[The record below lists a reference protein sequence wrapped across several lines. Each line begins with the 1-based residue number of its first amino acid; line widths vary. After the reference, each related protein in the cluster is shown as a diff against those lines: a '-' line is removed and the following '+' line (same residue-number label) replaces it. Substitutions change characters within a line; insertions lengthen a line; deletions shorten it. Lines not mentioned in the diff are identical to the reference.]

1 MWNRTETQ
9 INLILIR
16 HGETTSNSFGRYLGQ
31 TDEELSAKGREKLI
45 ANKMAGKYP
54 KGEIIFSSPMKRC
67 LQTADIIYSCR
78 KPILIQEW
86 KEMDFGRFEGKNYKE
101 LKEDIQYQAWIDS
114 NGELPFPE
122 GESREE
128 FEVRCKEGL
137 HKLLGVMEQKAGEAP
152 AIAAVI
158 VHGGSIMALLSAYCG
173 GDYFDYGCKN
183 GEGYVCSLIR
193 NNSEIRIEIIRKL

>member
-16 HGETTSNSFGRYLGQ
+16 HGETTSNSFGRYLGR

-114 NGELPFPE
+114 NGELPF
-122 GESREE
+122 R
-128 FEVRCKEGL
+128 KE
-137 HKLLGVMEQKAGEAP
+137 KAE
-152 AIAAVI
+152 
-158 VHGGSIMALLSAYCG
+158 
-173 GDYFDYGCKN
+173 
-183 GEGYVCSLIR
+183 R
-193 NNSEIRIEIIRKL
+193 NLKSDARKVYISCLE